1 MDARRPVLLSTL
13 ACGVFA
19 LFAGGCT
26 DGVEDIDRTQP
37 NKVRKA
43 VFEGEWYFRQ
53 TVVDI
58 NGTGTSTFVA
68 LEGDGERVK
77 FHFNENS
84 VVARRMHED
93 VPGIDQPAAN
103 IPAGSHEGFTPEK
116 GSPVVAFGV
125 NHLDVI
131 RQYNASTGEQ
141 SNVIVENTQDRHWNE
156 RDWVR
161 LTWADPG
168 GALMGWD
175 GLLSSRGGAG
185 GQYGAY
191 EPPQDSTEEPDWYV
205 ECQAK
210 GSEEIVD
217 CKADN
222 ADASYIDVTY
232 TVFRQPSFSECF
244 NNFFSVP
251 GLFYADCG
259 VERVKMR
266 ASFAKIRDL
275 DVHGECADC
284 DQTFTMQNDYE
295 PRFYDDFDDKRF
307 GFFRMNRALF
317 DRRWDVRDD
326 NVRQLAQLR
335 SIWKRYTDGNG
346 NSLPYHQRVPKPI
359 TYYVNSDHPYDLLDE
374 MALISDDYNVAF
386 QRIVFALSNSQG
398 TTKYNSIEDVPRMF
412 YICSNPGP
420 SEGDEPAFTGEIE
433 RLTNLGE
440 AFASELTNFQ
450 KFYEQSNEG
459 YRIGACKRPGDIK
472 ALGDVRYS
480 YFNFINVPNQTGP
493 LGYGP
498 SSADPISGELIN
510 GTSNAYGAAIDYYA
524 QYLLDLIN
532 IVHGDVEPSDIG
544 YGKNVSAYFADVRA
558 RYEDGSA
565 TMSADPGVNS
575 ATSVQGIRA
584 DVAKVLQQERRI
596 KKLEKIAAEKLADPQ
611 VKRVLNSGDEFL
623 RLRND
628 FQRNPAQAFKGT
640 VVEQKLI
647 FPEIIEAAEKGQLGM
662 MADEADI
669 DESNVLG
676 AIDTSNPGVLDKVS
690 PLRGMSVKTLSQ
702 QTRARDIKFLNKR
715 IHMAEDFFDP
725 KFMGW
730 AREARR
736 LKDAMAGKGL
746 SPEAIQEN
754 LWYWVRGKSYLGLQ
768 EHEVGHSLGLRHN
781 FAGSTDS
788 LNFFP
793 QYWAL
798 RQQSFNPNCDGGDWK
813 TFDAVGLATRR
824 PAPGTCDANGFLSAA
839 TPEEHADTFL
849 AMMEGRDDARGI
861 EFAAGLETY
870 ATASIMEYGATF
882 GLNDQAGLAMYDYAA
897 LAYGYGN
904 LVEVFN
910 QPPYKVE
917 VEDHYD
923 ADDDFDP
930 GPSTFTRSNTLV
942 TTMLDVDIND
952 RVNDGVRVPDD
963 PLEQDVERYGYRGSR
978 DHEWHYWHYSTIPM
992 MFYDANQDPSAADV
1006 AKLQISPRVSFE
1018 GIGPMW
1024 KLYDRTLMPLA
1035 QAEAEQKVQ
1044 VPYKYC
1050 EDLFAGSSNYD
1061 CMRWDTGADNLEVL
1075 TTIIERYNAYHPV
1088 SDFRRG
1094 RLTFGLFYSFGR
1106 LVDRTFGRAL
1116 RAYQFW
1122 LLDASARGVSWY
1134 NRPEGG
1140 QASLIAAIDGINF
1153 LGGILTK
1160 PSVGTYA
1167 YSTRD
1172 DRLVNFDTESQGVGE
1187 SGLTGQA
1194 RKEWDFSDGNLFTL
1208 DLSNG
1213 ARFQYDQFVERE
1225 NGERPYY
1232 FPFMMQTFSHFWHK
1246 LFAMQ
1251 MLVEGGIDVLGA
1263 DTASNNNSFFIQPT
1277 IVFKD
1282 EIFRYF
1288 AGMVNED
1295 FERYI
1300 GICVETDE
1308 DGNVVTRGAGDNR
1321 AANWEPIDMIH
1332 NAGAGGCD
1340 EGFRLVNPYTRAYGN
1355 ADFNARYFATFLGA
1369 VGFIGNL
1376 DYDWIDTAGLYI
1388 KGTGNM
1394 PELAEELEDTFDV
1407 WEFTDTVGISNGLTY
1422 VAYCPTDYEPGDS
1435 EQPRQGCD
1443 LIARMNDMFSV
1454 LQARRIEE
1462 AIDNGDLFPVQVG
1475 DDPMNPAEPEE
1486 VAAVL
1491 ERPLYAPR
1499 NFSEYFDLQGHQEM
1513 ARYHLEILSRIF

>member
-1 MDARRPVLLSTL
+1 MDARKPILLTALASGAMTL
-13 ACGVFA
+13 
-19 LFAGGCT
+19 LGGCT
-26 DGVEDIDRTQP
+26 DAVQDIDRTQP
-37 NKVRKA
+37 NKVKKA
-43 VFEGEWYFRQ
+43 VFEGQWYFRQ

-58 NGTGTSTFVA
+58 NGTGTSSFVA
-68 LEGDGERVK
+68 LEGDGERVM

-84 VVARRMHED
+84 LVARRMHED
-93 VPGIDQPAAN
+93 VPGIDAPAQN

-116 GSPVVAFGV
+116 GSPVVAFGI
-125 NHLDVI
+125 NHFDVI
-131 RQYNASTGEQ
+131 RQYNTSTGEQ
-141 SNVIVENTQDRHWNE
+141 SNVLVENTVDRPWFE

-168 GALMGWD
+168 SALQGWN
-175 GLLSSRGGAG
+175 GLLGN
-185 GQYGAY
+185 GQYGHY
-191 EPPQDSTEEPDWYV
+191 EPPQDSTKEPDWYV
-205 ECQAK
+205 ECQEK
-210 GSEEIVD
+210 GTEKVVD
-217 CKADN
+217 CDSAN
-222 ADASYIDVTY
+222 AEASYIDVTY

-259 VERVKMR
+259 VERIEMR

-275 DVHGECADC
+275 DVHGDCKDC
-284 DQTFTMQNDYE
+284 DQTFALENDYE

-346 NSLPYHQRVPKPI
+346 NSLPYHARTPKPI
-359 TYYVNSDHPYDLLDE
+359 AYYVNVDHPYDLLDE
-374 MALISDDYNVAF
+374 MALISDDYDMAF
-386 QRIVFALSNSQG
+386 RRIVFALSNSQG
-398 TTKYNSIEDVPRMF
+398 QTRYNSIEDVPRMF

-420 SEGDEPAFTGEIE
+420 SEGDEQPFQGEVD
-433 RLTNLGE
+433 RLTKLGAE
-440 AFASELTNFQ
+440 FQGELANFQ
-450 KFYEQSNEG
+450 KFYQQSNEG
-459 YRIGACKRPGDIK
+459 YRVGACKRPGDIK

-532 IVHGDVEPSDIG
+532 IVHGDIEPEEVG
-544 YGKNVSAYFADVRA
+544 YGRNVAEYFADVRA
-558 RYEDGSA
+558 RYADGSA
-565 TMSADPGVNS
+565 QMSVDPSVGS
-575 ATSVQGIRA
+575 AELVQGISA
-584 DVAKVLQQERRI
+584 DVAKVAQQRERMAKI
-596 KKLEKIAAEKLADPQ
+596 DSIIETKLNDPNI
-611 VKRVLNSGDEFL
+611 KRVLNSGDEYL

-628 FQRNPAQAFKGT
+628 FQRNPANLFRNT
-640 VVEQKLI
+640 PIEQKLI
-647 FPEIIEAAEKGQLGM
+647 TPEIIEAAERGQFGVL
-662 MADEADI
+662 ADEADA
-669 DESNVLG
+669 DSTLG
-676 AIDTSNPGVLDKVS
+676 AVDTANDKVLNKIS
-690 PLRGMSVKTLSQ
+690 PLRGMSVKALSQ
-702 QTRARDIKFLNKR
+702 QTRARDIKLLRRR

-725 KFMGW
+725 RFMGW
-730 AREARR
+730 AREGQR
-736 LKDAMAGKGL
+736 LKDALRAQGL
-746 SPEAIQEN
+746 EEWEIQEN

-781 FAGSTDS
+781 FAGSTDA
-788 LNFFP
+788 LNYFP

-798 RQQSFNPNCDGGDWK
+798 RQQSFNPNCEGKSWK
-813 TFDAVGLATRR
+813 TFDATGLATRQT
-824 PAPGTCDANGFLSAA
+824 APGSCDENGFLDAA
-839 TPEEHADTFL
+839 SDEQHAANFL
-849 AMMEGRDDARGI
+849 ALMEGRDDARNLDFG
-861 EFAAGLETY
+861 AGLETF

-923 ADDDFDP
+923 GDGDFNPQD
-930 GPSTFTRSNTLV
+930 SSFTRSNQLV
-942 TTMLDVDIND
+942 TTMRDVDIHNVVNNGVLDADEPLEND
-952 RVNDGVRVPDD
+952 R
-963 PLEQDVERYGYRGSR
+963 EQHGYRGKR

-992 MFYDANQDPSAADV
+992 MFYDAEQNPSEDDFK
-1006 AKLQISPRVSFE
+1006 KLHISPRVSFA

-1024 KLYDRTLMPLA
+1024 KLYDRSLVPLE
-1035 QAEAEQKVQ
+1035 QAESNNMVQ

-1075 TTIIERYNAYHPV
+1075 TAIIERYNAYHPV

-1134 NRPEGG
+1134 NRGEGG
-1140 QASLIAAIDGINF
+1140 RSSLVAAIDGINF

-1167 YSTRD
+1167 YSNRD
-1172 DRLVNFDTESQGVGE
+1172 GRLVNFDTEGQGVGQTGL
-1187 SGLTGQA
+1187 SGEA
-1194 RKEWDFSDGNLFTL
+1194 RKEWDFGAGNLFTL

-1225 NGERPYY
+1225 DGERPYY

-1251 MLVEGGIDVLGA
+1251 MLVEGSIDVLGA
-1263 DTASNNNSFFIQPT
+1263 DTNSNNTSFFIQPT

-1288 AGMVNED
+1288 AGIVNED
-1295 FERYI
+1295 FDRYI
-1300 GICVETDE
+1300 GICVEADE
-1308 DGNVVTRGAGDNR
+1308 NGDVITRGDGDNR
-1321 AANWEPIDMIH
+1321 AANWKPIDMIH

-1340 EGFRLVNPYTRAYGN
+1340 AGYRLVNPYTRAYSN
-1355 ADFNARYFATFLGA
+1355 ADFNSRYFATYLA
-1369 VGFIGNL
+1369 AIGFQGNL

-1388 KGTGNM
+1388 KGRGET
-1394 PELAEELEDTFDV
+1394 PELSEELEGAFEI
-1407 WEFTDTVGISNGLTY
+1407 WEFTDTVGISNGVTY
-1422 VAYCPTDYEPGDS
+1422 QAFCPPDYVPGDS
-1435 EQPRQGCD
+1435 RTPRQGCD
-1443 LIARMNDMFSV
+1443 LIFRMQEGFAR

-1462 AIDNGDLFPVQVG
+1462 ALNNGDLFDSQVG
-1475 DDPMNPAEPEE
+1475 DDPMNPVEPDA

-1491 ERPLYAPR
+1491 ERPAYRPR
-1499 NFSEYFDLQGHQEM
+1499 NFSEYFDLQNHQEM
-1513 ARYHLEILSRIF
+1513 ARFHLEILSRVF